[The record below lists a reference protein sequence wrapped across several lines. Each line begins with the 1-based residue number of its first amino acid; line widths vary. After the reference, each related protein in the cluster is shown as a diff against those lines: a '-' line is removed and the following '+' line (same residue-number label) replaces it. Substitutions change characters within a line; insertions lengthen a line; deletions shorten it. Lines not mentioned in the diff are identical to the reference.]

1 MRDVDTEI
9 SARDAA
15 FGADL
20 AVTRGILVV
29 AGGLFAL
36 TVLLALLE
44 KLATLPDG
52 LRPLY
57 GLVFLGAVLA
67 AVAAYHNSGLIVS
80 WLLAFAPAAGPL
92 VVRRVLFTDDAVAV
106 PGSFG
111 GIGAAEFWVPA
122 ALLFGTLAFG
132 VGVAARWTVGALQ
145 AR

>member
-15 FGADL
+15 FGADP
-20 AVTRGILVV
+20 AVTRGILTV

-36 TVLLALLE
+36 TALLALLGE
-44 KLATLPDG
+44 LATLPGG

-57 GLVFLGAVLA
+57 GLVLLGAVLA
-67 AVAAYHNSGLIVS
+67 AVAAYRNSGLIVS
-80 WLLAFAPAAGPL
+80 WLLAFAPAAGAL
-92 VVRRVLFTDDAVAV
+92 AVRRVVFFDGAVAV

-111 GIGAAEFWVPA
+111 GTGAAEFWVPV

-132 VGVAARWTVGALQ
+132 VGVAARWTVGAVQ
-145 AR
+145 AG